1 MTKLRIAT
9 RKSPLALAQAQW
21 CADRIA
27 ASSGRSVELVDVV
40 TEGDTNR
47 GSLRQIGGT
56 GVFASAVRQAVE
68 EGRCDVAIH
77 SAKDL
82 PSADYPGLTIAAVPM
97 REDSRDVLVSSE
109 GRCVSDLPS
118 GAKVGTGSPR
128 RAVQLQAL
136 GLGLEIVDIR
146 GNIDT
151 RLSFVS
157 EGRLDAVVLAAAGLR
172 RLGRLDVVCETFDP
186 LQMLP
191 AAGQGCLAVECRSD
205 DSEMIEVV
213 RTAIHDEDSAAALES
228 ERSVLRVL
236 QAGCSAPVGV
246 YAEVTEDD
254 DGVQLYVRAAVA
266 CTDVGLVRRS
276 VTGPIERAQELGKE
290 LARQYLDDG
299 LTIDMANVQSTTLA
313 GE

>member
-1 MTKLRIAT
+1 MTTLRIAT
-9 RKSPLALAQAQW
+9 RQSPLARAQAQW
-21 CADRIA
+21 CADKIA
-27 ASSGRSVELVDVV
+27 ATSGRSVELVDVL
-40 TEGDTNR
+40 TEGDVNR
-47 GSLRQIGGT
+47 APLRQIGGT

-68 EGRCDVAIH
+68 DGRCDIAVH

-97 REDSRDVLVSSE
+97 REDCRDVLVSSGDRLISE
-109 GRCVSDLPS
+109 LPS
-118 GAKVGTGSPR
+118 GAKIGTGSPR
-128 RAVQLQAL
+128 RAGQLQAM

-151 RLSFVS
+151 RLGLLADGTV
-157 EGRLDAVVLAAAGLR
+157 DALVLAAAGLR
-172 RLGRLDVVCETFDP
+172 RLQRADIISETFDP

-213 RTAIHDEDSAAALES
+213 RTALNDDDSAAALEA
-228 ERSVLRVL
+228 ERSTLRVL

-246 YAEVTEDD
+246 NAEVTEGD
-254 DGVQLYVRAAVA
+254 DGVEIYLRAAVA
-266 CTDVGLVRRS
+266 CQDVGLVRRS

-299 LTIDMANVQSTTLA
+299 LTIDMTNVESTTLA